1 MMYDTGFGMITNIR
15 YMRKILF
22 GLSVIMAVAL
32 MPGCNNGGKQAVAET
47 EDADTIIADCD
58 QYVKFE
64 TSMGDFVIKLYRDTP
79 LHRHNM
85 VRQVRKGVY
94 DGQLFFGV
102 ERKYKIQAGDP
113 KSKNAK
119 PGVALG
125 VEEENDTIPGEIN
138 PWKYYHKRGAV
149 GQASMRQVNYST
161 SQQFYII
168 TGAKTNASSLPAL
181 EEKIQ
186 KKWYKALKDS
196 LTQPH
201 AQEIIEYREKGY
213 KNKISVLNDQLNKET
228 DAIMNSRKAFHFSEE
243 QIKEY
248 TTVGGA
254 PTLDGYYTVFGEVIE
269 GMEVVDSI
277 SLSHVDRNSR
287 PVPDVK
293 IIKATLIDW
302 PESPAE

>member
-1 MMYDTGFGMITNIR
+1 
-15 YMRKILF
+15 MRKNLIFLAA
-22 GLSVIMAVAL
+22 LMAVMAL
-32 MPGCNNGGKQAVAET
+32 LPSCNGRGGSPET
-47 EDADTIIADCD
+47 EVEDADTIIADCD
-58 QYVKFE
+58 QYVRFE
-64 TSMGDFVIKLYRDTP
+64 TTMGDFVIKLYRGTP

-125 VEEENDTIPGEIN
+125 VDEINDTIPSEIN

-149 GQASMRQVNYST
+149 GQASLRQVNYST

-168 TGAKTNASSLPAL
+168 TGAKVNASSL
-181 EEKIQ
+181 EGMEKKIQ
-186 KKWYKALKDS
+186 KKWFSVLRDS
-196 LTQPH
+196 LAQPY
-201 AQEIIEYREKGY
+201 AKEFLEYKEKGY
-213 KNKISVLNDQLNKET
+213 KNKSSVLRDKLTKQAE
-228 DAIMNSRKAFHFSEE
+228 AVMNERPVFHFSKE
-243 QIKEY
+243 QIREY
-248 TTVGGA
+248 TTIGGA

-269 GMEVVDSI
+269 GMNVIDSI
-277 SLSHVDRNSR
+277 SMSHVDKNSR

-293 IIKATLIDW
+293 IIRAVLIDC
-302 PESPAE
+302 PEGNQETPAE